1 MPNQEVQ
8 MGSTEADGLLR
19 LMNAHHA
26 QNRDDIEALKQG
38 QAHLATEMSNLGG
51 QISGATVVLKVLG
64 WIIGLGMTGLAI
76 WFGTLEARGKMSKID
91 PSVVSSTQNP
101 PQDATTHAH

>member
-1 MPNQEVQ
+1 

-38 QAHLATEMSNLGG
+38 QSHLGTELSNMASQMSNFAG
-51 QISGATVVLKVLG
+51 QMSGATRVLRVLA
-64 WIIGLGMTGLAI
+64 WTIGTAILALGI